1 MFNNYEF
8 LSAVRIVSG
17 LETLNILP
25 EIIHKLSGSK
35 VFIMTDQGIVA
46 AKAHLPVIEVL
57 TAHQTAYTLFDQ
69 VPADGSIASV
79 FQAKQLFL
87 DSQSDII
94 IAVGGGSVIDTAKAL
109 NIAVSLP
116 EDLEKYMGVNNLPH
130 RLKPCIII
138 PTTAGTGSEVTAVA
152 IVADNQ
158 KKMKL
163 IFNSPYLMADYA
175 ILDPKMTLNLPPSIT
190 AMTAMDALTHCI
202 EAYTCNGK
210 NPISSQLA
218 FLAIKKILTHL
229 PIVIDDPK
237 NQHSRLELAEAS
249 TMAGMA
255 FSNSMVGLTHSLAH
269 AVGANFGVPHGLCCS
284 IFLPHVLKFNQ
295 DHILEELNELSI
307 LFLDSQEYLSN
318 TPQQRA
324 TLMIQKISNL
334 KQILQQKSKL
344 PAKLSLTDKVKPE
357 DFNLIMKK
365 ALIDGSIIYNPI
377 KPSQQQVLHIL
388 EQAW

>member
-8 LSAVRIVSG
+8 FSAVRIVSG
-17 LETLNILP
+17 LEALSTLTDLVN
-25 EIIHKLSGSK
+25 KLAGSN
-35 VFIMTDQGIVA
+35 VFIITDQGIVA

-57 TAHQTAYTLFDQ
+57 TAQQLPYTLFDQ
-69 VPADGSIASV
+69 VPADGSIDSV

-94 IAVGGGSVIDTAKAL
+94 LAVGGGSVIDTAKAL
-109 NIAVSLP
+109 NIAISLP

-158 KKMKL
+158 KKTKL

-175 ILDPKMTLNLPPSIT
+175 ILDPKMTLNLPLSIT

-202 EAYTCNGK
+202 ESYTCNSK

-229 PIVIDDPK
+229 PIVLDNPQ
-237 NQHSRLELAEAS
+237 NQDSRLELAEAS

-269 AVGANFGVPHGLCCS
+269 AVGVNFGVAHGLCCS
-284 IFLPHVLKFNQ
+284 IFLPHVLRFNQ
-295 DHILEELNELSI
+295 AHILEELNQLSI
-307 LFLDSQEYLSN
+307 LFLDQTEYLSSD
-318 TPQQRA
+318 PQQRA
-324 TLMIQKISNL
+324 SRMIQKISNL
-334 KQILQQKSKL
+334 KQILQHKARL
-344 PAKLSLTDKVKPE
+344 PAKLSLTEKVKPS
-357 DFNLIMKK
+357 DFDFIINK

-377 KPSQQQVLHIL
+377 KPSQQEVLHIL